1 MAPAPPL
8 SVLEQEE
15 HARELA
21 LRILTAAPKSRAQL
35 AQRLTAKGVE
45 ESITERLLNRFEE
58 VGLLDDAALAAMIV
72 RTRFAEK
79 KQSRRAIAQEL
90 GRKGLSG
97 PVAEVAL
104 AQLDDDDESVAAL
117 DLARVR
123 LRRTAGLSRDVRMR
137 RALGALG
144 RKGYSSGVA
153 MASIRAALA
162 EEEATSD
169 DGGADL
175 TDYDVERAPDA
186 DTTASP
192 DWGL

>member
-8 SVLEQEE
+8 SVLDQEE

-35 AQRLTAKGVE
+35 AQRLAAKGVD
-45 ESITERLLNRFEE
+45 ESVADGLLDRFEN

-90 GRKGLSG
+90 NRKGIPG
-97 PVAEVAL
+97 PIAEIAL
-104 AQLDDDDESVAAL
+104 DQVDDDDESSAAL
-117 DLARVR
+117 ELARAR
-123 LRRTAGLSRDVRMR
+123 LRRTTGLSREVRIR

-162 EEEATSD
+162 EEGDAATFD
-169 DGGADL
+169 DGADL
-175 TDYDVERAPDA
+175 A
-186 DTTASP
+186 DPGA
-192 DWGL
+192 DL

>member
-8 SVLEQEE
+8 SQQEQEE

-21 LRILTAAPKSRAQL
+21 LRMLTAAPKSRAQL
-35 AQRLTAKGVE
+35 AQRLAAKGVE
-45 ESITERLLNRFEE
+45 DGIAGRLLDRFEQ
-58 VGLLDDAALAAMIV
+58 VGLLDDAELAAMIV

-90 GRKGLSG
+90 NRKGIRG
-97 PVAEVAL
+97 PVAEAAL
-104 AQLDDDDESVAAL
+104 DQLDDDDESQAAL
-117 DLARVR
+117 DLARSR
-123 LRRTAGLSRDVRMR
+123 LRRTVGLSREVRIR

-162 EEEATSD
+162 EEGDAE
-169 DGGADL
+169 GGV
-175 TDYDVERAPDA
+175 TDEGA
-186 DTTASP
+186 
-192 DWGL
+192 